1 MSIRYNDLQGPK
13 GSFFFGNLF
22 QFSLATLHQYL
33 EQHAHTYGDVFKIR
47 MGPGRFTV
55 VSSPEIVQQILKA
68 RPYSFRRMRK
78 MDRIL
83 RQEGVHGLFNAEGD
97 DWKVHRRIVNK
108 GLNLKHQKQYFASIL
123 KSVDR
128 LYRKMNHAAQNNQ
141 PYAVQ
146 EDLKRFTVDV
156 TTSLAFGFEMNTLEQ
171 KGGVI
176 QEHMEKIFPMI
187 FKRINAPLPLY
198 RIFKTQDDREYDRAF
213 KEIEKQVEVYIESG
227 KQRLQ
232 EEPDRREQPRDIL
245 EALLAASEEEKAI
258 SNKEIKGN
266 LLTLL
271 LAGEDTTAHSLAW
284 ALFWFC
290 QYPEVQS
297 KLQNEADELLGNDKY
312 LKSYDAH
319 DVLSYTSAVIH
330 ETLRLK
336 SVAPLLLLE
345 PIEDIEMSG
354 YFFEKGAK
362 MILLTRYGALHE
374 DYFSESK
381 AFLPD
386 RWMEKTESRCPVHN
400 LTAIMPF
407 GAGPRMCPGKH
418 LALLEMKLVLSMIAR
433 NFNVELITSPDSI
446 QENLAFTMM
455 PDTFTLKLT
464 PRKEPLNHPSN
475 PQ

>member
-1 MSIRYNDLQGPK
+1 MSIDHKDLPGPK
-13 GSFFFGNLF
+13 GSLLFGNLF
-22 QFSLATLHQYL
+22 QFSLSTLHQYL
-33 EQHAHTYGDVFKIR
+33 EHHARTYGEVFRIR
-47 MGPGRFTV
+47 MGPGRFTI
-55 VSSPEIVQQILKA
+55 VSNPELVQQILKA
-68 RPYSFRRMRK
+68 RPYTFRRMRK

-108 GLNLKHQKQYFASIL
+108 GLNIKHQKQYFTSIL

-128 LYRKMNHAAQNNQ
+128 LRKKMSHAADNNL

-176 QEHMEKIFPMI
+176 QAHMEKIFPMI
-187 FKRINAPLPLY
+187 FKRINAPIPLY
-198 RIFKTQDDREYDRAF
+198 KFFRTKSDREYDRAF
-213 KEIEKQVEVYIESG
+213 KEIEKQVDVYIESG
-227 KQRLQ
+227 KQRLN
-232 EEPDRREQPRDIL
+232 EEPDRSDQPQDIL
-245 EALLAASEEEKAI
+245 EALLSASREEEAI

-284 ALFWFC
+284 ALYWLC
-290 QYPEVQS
+290 QYPEVQRT
-297 KLQNEADELLGNDKY
+297 LQEEADTVLGNDWY
-312 LKSYDAH
+312 LNSYEAH
-319 DVLSYTSAVIH
+319 EALTYTGAVIN

-345 PIEDIEMSG
+345 PLEDVEMSG
-354 YFFEKGAK
+354 YHFKKGAK

-374 DYFSESK
+374 DNFTDSK
-381 AFLPD
+381 SFQPE
-386 RWMEKTESRCPVHN
+386 RWLDTKENRCPVHN

-433 NFNVELITSPDSI
+433 NFTVELITPPDSI

-455 PDTFTLKLT
+455 PDAFKLKLKART
-464 PRKEPLNHPSN
+464 N
-475 PQ
+475 P